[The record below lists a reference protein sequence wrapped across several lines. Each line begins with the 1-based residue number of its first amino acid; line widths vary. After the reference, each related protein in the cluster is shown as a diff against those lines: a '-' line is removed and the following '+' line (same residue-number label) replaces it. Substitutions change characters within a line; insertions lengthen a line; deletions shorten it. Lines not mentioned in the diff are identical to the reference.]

1 MELQW
6 YLAGPA
12 LWSDGIR
19 AVGLWSL
26 TLALFLLI
34 FRFST
39 YTVKTYVARFMGKG
53 AIFAWKSWL
62 TDCLTIIVS
71 SVSLF
76 GVFLLIT
83 QNNWLSM
90 SALSLLSILLTN
102 AIFLLLLITLGDVL
116 FYQLTKYGNILA
128 ILKGKNM
135 PILVNIIW
143 FLELLLH
150 S

>member
-83 QNNWLSM
+83 QNNWLSK
-90 SALSLLSILLTN
+90 AH
-102 AIFLLLLITLGDVL
+102 FL
-116 FYQLTKYGNILA
+116 YSPSY
-128 ILKGKNM
+128 
-135 PILVNIIW
+135 
-143 FLELLLH
+143 
-150 S
+150 

>member
-1 MELQW
+1 MFPSKVVIIPIRLLLRKRSTVKNKGVQPQSMELQW

-53 AIFAWKSWL
+53 AI
-62 TDCLTIIVS
+62 
-71 SVSLF
+71 
-76 GVFLLIT
+76 LL
-83 QNNWLSM
+83 
-90 SALSLLSILLTN
+90 
-102 AIFLLLLITLGDVL
+102 
-116 FYQLTKYGNILA
+116 
-128 ILKGKNM
+128 GK
-135 PILVNIIW
+135 VG
-143 FLELLLH
+143 
-150 S
+150 